1 MRNVDQGFKELG
13 EENLSRSGNKYFRK
27 QSKAWSMHDRMKK
40 NTVGSCLNKDI
51 WSFFLLQSN
60 CICMDSVLTSIDG
73 GQGSR
78 ISIIIIAISCN
89 CYIMTLLQYDNAICV
104 TISSPGKYGHDPL
117 VVQFSSGPGSTI
129 LPLGWSWWW
138 WWLILWW
145 WSWSWLWFFSRHW
158 NFLLLTFKWWQ

>member
-1 MRNVDQGFKELG
+1 MRNVDQRFKELG
-13 EENLSRSGNKYFRK
+13 ENLSRSGNKYFRK

-78 ISIIIIAISCN
+78 ISIIITISATILWNCHEGVSAKYLQGNTGWAQSYLENTYMKNKFALFLSINISCN
-89 CYIMTLLQYDNAICV
+89 
-104 TISSPGKYGHDPL
+104 
-117 VVQFSSGPGSTI
+117 
-129 LPLGWSWWW
+129 
-138 WWLILWW
+138 
-145 WSWSWLWFFSRHW
+145 
-158 NFLLLTFKWWQ
+158 